1 MLVPVNLRKVF
12 PSKTLRNFSLVI
24 SSGCKIDEELS
35 FDEILKIVKEDFAY
49 GLRKEYLHAQI
60 VANVMLE
67 KNIFMRIT
75 PLFLKTIAMKIGY
88 KAWGDSINSLTIS
101 NLGKVDLPK
110 GMEKYIDKIVFT
122 NGASST
128 IPINCGVVSHKNKL
142 VISFSSA
149 IIERDF
155 QREFFRIL
163 SNFGVGIVIESNE
176 LEV

>member
-1 MLVPVNLRKVF
+1 M
-12 PSKTLRNFSLVI
+12 
-24 SSGCKIDEELS
+24 
-35 FDEILKIVKEDFAY
+35 
-49 GLRKEYLHAQI
+49 
-60 VANVMLE
+60 
-67 KNIFMRIT
+67 
-75 PLFLKTIAMKIGY
+75 
-88 KAWGDSINSLTIS
+88 GDSINSLTIS

-163 SNFGVGIVIESNE
+163 SNFGVGIVIESNQ